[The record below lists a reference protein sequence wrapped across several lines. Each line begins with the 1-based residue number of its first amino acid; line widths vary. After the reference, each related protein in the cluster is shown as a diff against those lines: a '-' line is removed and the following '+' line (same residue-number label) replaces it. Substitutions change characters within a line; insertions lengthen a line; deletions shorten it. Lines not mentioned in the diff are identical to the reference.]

1 MVDAMRDGEA
11 LLGPEEEWAYR
22 VLVRLGTARADEVAE
37 RMSLPPGDGQR
48 LLTRLSDKGLVA
60 AAEGADAYRPLPP
73 EPALGTELLRRQ
85 ESLEEA
91 RRALAVLSEEYLTS
105 ARRRHAD
112 QLVEVVVGAAALRER
127 IRRLQDSAKSEM
139 LWLCRANAV
148 AMESAEN
155 TEEFDALDRGVHYQV
170 IYERALLMEPG
181 MQANVA
187 KGIRRGEE
195 ARSLRTLPVRLAVA
209 DRTTAICPLIR
220 GDEGDIGEPSAAIIG
235 RSQLLDA
242 LIALFESHWDVATP
256 VRIDG
261 GLPDEEPDLPDE
273 SERFVL
279 SLLVAGVPD
288 KSIASQMGVSRRT
301 VQRRLDRLMALA
313 GVDTRP
319 GLAFQAARRGWL

>member
-1 MVDAMRDGEA
+1 MRHGEA
-11 LLGPEEEWAYR
+11 LLGPDEEWAYR
-22 VLVRLGTARADEVAE
+22 VLVKLGVAHADQVAE
-37 RMSLPPGDGQR
+37 RMSLPPADGRR
-48 LLTRLSDKGLVA
+48 LLDELGDKGLVA
-60 AAEGADAYRPLPP
+60 ADGTPPVYRPLPP
-73 EPALGTELLRRQ
+73 EPALGAELLRRQ

-105 ARRRHAD
+105 ARRRYAD
-112 QLVEVVVGAAALRER
+112 RLVQVVVGAAALRER
-127 IRRLQDSAKSEM
+127 IRHLQDSAKSEM

-155 TEEFDALDRGVHYQV
+155 TEEFDALDRGVRYQV

-187 KGIRRGEE
+187 DGIRRGEQ

-220 GDEGDIGEPSAAIIG
+220 GDEGDVGEPSAAIIG

-256 VRIDG
+256 VRLDG